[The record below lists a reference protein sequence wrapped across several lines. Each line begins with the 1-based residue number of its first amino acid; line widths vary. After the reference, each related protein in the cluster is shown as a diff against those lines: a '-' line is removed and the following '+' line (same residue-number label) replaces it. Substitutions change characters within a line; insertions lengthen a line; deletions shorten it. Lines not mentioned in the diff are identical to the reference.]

1 MKPHDDAIPGYQ
13 ILRPLGSGGMSTL
26 FVARQN
32 SLQREVAIKVYWP
45 DEKTKQASF
54 DTRFEQEAKIAS
66 RLNHPNIVT
75 VIDYGSATQD
85 GATFYYLVMTLIEGS
100 DLTQASQKMSLVERL
115 KVVQEIAEA
124 LDYAH
129 HNGIVHRDIK
139 PQNILIQADTGR
151 ALLTDFGIAKGQS
164 NPDLTQTGMT
174 LGTPHYMSPEQALGK
189 STDGRTDIY
198 SLGVVLYY
206 LLTGKVPY
214 EGDSEVAIGIKHVT
228 EPLPALPRDYQC
240 FQTVL
245 TKALAK
251 AADERFER
259 AKDFAA
265 AISQI
270 SIDNIQTIVNS
281 LNEITDAPTQITSSG
296 NQKNI
301 NSIKASKKPS
311 EKHWW
316 NKTTIVASIAL
327 LVVAIGSWAVFQ
339 AIIPSKPP
347 TTTYSQPQ
355 NTVFVKPATTTSQ
368 ATPKTSIEQHHS
380 AQPGEADTPAHIE
393 PTSFEPKSIEPPTK
407 QDARAQLSCEY
418 RLTNDWGHGW
428 QGAIILS
435 NLSTSPINS
444 WQASFTVSAPTKIS
458 QSFITQIERAD
469 SATVIFK
476 PHDWNRTIAPNT
488 ELELGFQGSGPA
500 PQQLNDLTCH

>member
-85 GATFYYLVMTLIEGS
+85 GSTFYYLVMTLIEGS

-129 HNGIVHRDIK
+129 QNGIVHRDIK
-139 PQNILIQADTGR
+139 PQNILIQADAGR

-164 NPDLTQTGMT
+164 NLDLTQTGMT

-228 EPLPALPRDYQC
+228 EPLPALPKDYQC
-240 FQTVL
+240 FQAVL

-270 SIDNIQTIVNS
+270 SIDNIS
-281 LNEITDAPTQITSSG
+281 
-296 NQKNI
+296 
-301 NSIKASKKPS
+301 
-311 EKHWW
+311 
-316 NKTTIVASIAL
+316 
-327 LVVAIGSWAVFQ
+327 
-339 AIIPSKPP
+339 
-347 TTTYSQPQ
+347 
-355 NTVFVKPATTTSQ
+355 
-368 ATPKTSIEQHHS
+368 
-380 AQPGEADTPAHIE
+380 
-393 PTSFEPKSIEPPTK
+393 
-407 QDARAQLSCEY
+407 
-418 RLTNDWGHGW
+418 ND
-428 QGAIILS
+428 
-435 NLSTSPINS
+435 
-444 WQASFTVSAPTKIS
+444 
-458 QSFITQIERAD
+458 
-469 SATVIFK
+469 
-476 PHDWNRTIAPNT
+476 
-488 ELELGFQGSGPA
+488 
-500 PQQLNDLTCH
+500 C

>member
-13 ILRPLGSGGMSTL
+13 ILKPLGSGGMSTL

-85 GATFYYLVMTLIEGS
+85 GSTFYYLVMTLIKGS

-129 HNGIVHRDIK
+129 QNGVVHRDIK

-228 EPLPALPRDYQC
+228 EPLPSLPRDYLC

-301 NSIKASKKPS
+301 SSIKAPKKPL

-316 NKTTIVASIAL
+316 NKATIAASIAL

-339 AIIPSKPP
+339 AIIPSKPSTP
-347 TTTYSQPQ
+347 TYSQPQ
-355 NTVFVKPATTTSQ
+355 NTVVVKPSTTPVHATR
-368 ATPKTSIEQHHS
+368 KVSIEQHHS
-380 AQPGEADTPAHIE
+380 AQPEETRITARIE
-393 PTSFEPKSIEPPTK
+393 PATK

-435 NLSTSPINS
+435 NLSDSPINS
-444 WQASFTVSAPTKIS
+444 WQASFTVNDPKQIT

-469 SATVIFK
+469 SATMIFK
-476 PHDWNRTIAPNT
+476 PHDWNRVIAPNT
-488 ELELGFQGSGPA
+488 TLELGFQGSGPA
-500 PQQLNDLTCH
+500 PEHLKNLTCR

>member
-13 ILRPLGSGGMSTL
+13 ILKPLGSGGMSTL

-85 GATFYYLVMTLIEGS
+85 GSTFYYLVMTLIEGS

-129 HNGIVHRDIK
+129 QNGIVHRDIK

-189 STDGRTDIY
+189 STDGRTDTY

-228 EPLPALPRDYQC
+228 EPLPALPKDYLC

-301 NSIKASKKPS
+301 SSTKAPKKPP
-311 EKHWW
+311 EKQWR
-316 NKTTIVASIAL
+316 NKTTIAASIAL

-347 TTTYSQPQ
+347 TPAYSQPQ
-355 NTVFVKPATTTSQ
+355 NTVVVKPSTTPEQ
-368 ATPKTSIEQHHS
+368 ATQKVSIEQHHS
-380 AQPGEADTPAHIE
+380 AQPEETRILARIE
-393 PTSFEPKSIEPPTK
+393 PATK

-435 NLSTSPINS
+435 NLSDSPINS
-444 WQASFTVSAPTKIS
+444 WQASFTVNDPTQIT

-500 PQQLNDLTCH
+500 PEQLKDLTCHQ

>member
-26 FVARQN
+26 FVAKQK
-32 SLQREVAIKVYWP
+32 SLQRDVAIKVYWP
-45 DEKTKQASF
+45 DERSKMASF
-54 DTRFEQEAKIAS
+54 DARFEQEAKIAS

-75 VIDYGSATQD
+75 VIDYGSATQED
-85 GATFYYLVMTLIEGS
+85 AAFYYLVMTLIEGS
-100 DLTQASQKMSLVERL
+100 DLTLASQKMSLVERL

-129 HNGIVHRDIK
+129 TNGIVHRDIK

-189 STDGRTDIY
+189 SADGRTDIY

-228 EPLPALPRDYQC
+228 EPLPALPDQYQC
-240 FQTVL
+240 FQAVL
-245 TKALAK
+245 AGALAK
-251 AADERFER
+251 NPDERFER
-259 AKDFAA
+259 AKDFAI

-281 LNEITDAPTQITSSG
+281 LNEITNAPTQITF
-296 NQKNI
+296 
-301 NSIKASKKPS
+301 NS
-311 EKHWW
+311 
-316 NKTTIVASIAL
+316 NKTSSSSHSTAKAPQKIAEANPWWSKTSIAAPIAL
-327 LVVAIGSWAVFQ
+327 LIIAFGSWAVFQ
-339 AIIPSKPP
+339 AITPNKPNTLVKSQYQETAVTEPS
-347 TTTYSQPQ
+347 TTAKE
-355 NTVFVKPATTTSQ
+355 FPAQ
-368 ATPKTSIEQHHS
+368 AHLEQS
-380 AQPGEADTPAHIE
+380 EEARTPANIE
-393 PTSFEPKSIEPPTK
+393 SPTQQSS
-407 QDARAQLSCEY
+407 RAQLSCKY
-418 RLTNDWGHGW
+418 TLTNDWGHGW
-428 QGAIILS
+428 QGTIVLTNAS
-435 NLSTSPINS
+435 ASPINS
-444 WQASFTVSAPTKIS
+444 WQASFTVNNPTQIT

-476 PHDWNRTIAPNT
+476 PHEWNRTIAPNT

-500 PQQLNDLTCH
+500 PQHLKDLTCR